1 MENVSFKQFSQEQS
15 LMESVTKQQLL
26 EDIVNAS
33 DFEVVSVDDF
43 MSELDQLIA
52 TS

>member
-15 LMESVTKQQLL
+15 LMENITKQQLL
-26 EDIVNAS
+26 EDIVEAS

-43 MSELDQLIA
+43 MTELDEAIA
-52 TS
+52 AS